1 MNTEIDRF
9 TINARVEEHDSDT
22 GTGTGIGTAEL
33 RELADIRQQLQT
45 LQTSL
50 NQSQHHPHAMHEHL
64 SWQLEEQLAAMQ
76 LTKRP

>member
-9 TINARVEEHDSDT
+9 TINARVEEHDSATDT
-22 GTGTGIGTAEL
+22 GTAEL

-50 NQSQHHPHAMHEHL
+50 NQSQRHPHAMHEYL
-64 SWQLEEQLAAMQ
+64 SWQLEEQLAAIQ